1 MKKIKLTPE
10 MITAWAQQ
18 GYSIQTRDYTR
29 SIESDPKAVLEFCE
43 SVGTWFIDYE
53 WEEDPRFKPA
63 FEQIDES
70 LSALEEFLE
79 TLISDSVVTILCT
92 SPQLTVEIAWKDA
105 RVGLV
110 LWDRFFVD
118 CEDPVILLTLIP
130 HGSVR
135 YKLAPPNE
143 PRSPS
148 PMQRFHPE
156 RYNATRN
163 YAGNF
168 SKLYRQQADFNT
180 GAITEPVLNRAVGY
194 IIAELNER
202 GLKYP
207 RRHKRKEDNLTILMN
222 QELMFAIAYGRFA
235 QAGRQIMDF
244 PPGLCEMLAHTD
256 IGGIPVGEIRLPYV
270 CQYLHF
276 GTQKHLEL
284 EPGWF
289 VDGAYIEGRGG
300 PGEFKIVLTAKAA
313 SEEVSDLWYLRPEPS
328 YCQSFSKKHIGV
340 DLQTALEDV
349 LRERLAELF
358 GQEAR
363 AEDGSVFQEAK
374 EQLAKEG
381 LAGLANNV
389 VDVSGK
395 TAKAQIDDTNRRYPV
410 FLEALKLI
418 INGLLYITA
427 YPEDIQTT
435 WSEKA
440 PFAIREKAINGNAR
454 EMEKAK
460 SKLVELGYS
469 PVHLCGKSFHLRNP
483 GGQLPSS
490 DEGHKSLHWRRGHWR
505 NQVYGPGRTQ
515 HRLRWIMP
523 MRVGGKN
530 SPDDDPELGHIYLV
544 S

>member
-1 MKKIKLTPE
+1 MKKNKPTTE

-18 GYSIQTRDYTR
+18 GYSSQTRDYTR
-29 SIESDPKAVLEFCE
+29 SIESDPKAVLEFRG

-53 WEEDPRFKPA
+53 WEEDPRFKSA
-63 FEQIDES
+63 FERIDES

-79 TLISDSVVTILCT
+79 RLVPDSVITIEC
-92 SPQLTVEIAWKDA
+92 SHPQLTVEITWTQPM
-105 RVGLV
+105 VGTA

-118 CEDPVILLTLIP
+118 CEDAVILLTLIP
-130 HGSVR
+130 YGSVR
-135 YKLAPPNE
+135 YKLAPPHDH
-143 PRSPS
+143 RTPS
-148 PMQRFHPE
+148 PIHRFHPE
-156 RYNATRN
+156 RYQSTRN

-180 GAITEPVLNRAVGY
+180 GAITEPILKRAVGFV
-194 IIAELNER
+194 ITELNEK

-207 RRHKRKEDNLTILMN
+207 RRYKKKEDNLTILVN

-244 PPGLCEMLAHTD
+244 PPGLCEMLSHTD

-276 GTQKHLEL
+276 GVQKHLEI

-300 PGEFKIVLTAKAA
+300 PGEIKIVLTARA
-313 SEEVSDLWYLRPEPS
+313 SNEEVSDLWYLRPEPTYS
-328 YCQSFSKKHIGV
+328 QSFGQKHIQL

-349 LRERLAELF
+349 LNQRLAELF
-358 GQEAR
+358 DKEAR

-374 EQLAKEG
+374 EKLAEEG
-381 LAGLANNV
+381 LADVARKI
-389 VDVSGK
+389 VDVSAD
-395 TAKAQIDDTNRRYPV
+395 TAKIEIDDTNRRYPV
-410 FLEALKLI
+410 FLQALKLI

-435 WSEKA
+435 WCEKA
-440 PFAIREKAINGNAR
+440 PMGLREKALNGNAR

-469 PVHLCGKSFHLRNP
+469 PVHLCGKSFHLRHP
-483 GGQLPSS
+483 DSQIPSS
-490 DEGHKSLHWRRGHWR
+490 GEGHKSLHWRRGHWR
-505 NQVYGPGRTQ
+505 NQVYGPGRTL